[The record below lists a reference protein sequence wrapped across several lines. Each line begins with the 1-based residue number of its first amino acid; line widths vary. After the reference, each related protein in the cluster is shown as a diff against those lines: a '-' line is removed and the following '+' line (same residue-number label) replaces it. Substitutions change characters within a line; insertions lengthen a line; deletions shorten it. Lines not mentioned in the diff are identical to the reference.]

1 MRSTILF
8 LLIACI
14 LLACSKEQMD
24 DCFTS
29 TGRVAYEK
37 RTLEP
42 FTSAEIIGNYQLIW
56 IEDTSNYIEIEAGT
70 GLLEQIKTKVEFQK
84 LTIENTNTC
93 NWVRSYKIPVILKL
107 HCSNLG
113 RLRILGSTELSNRDS
128 LRHDS
133 IYIDLNQNAGA
144 IDLNVSNT
152 LLMIEQPTGGAEI
165 TASGRTEAFVF
176 KSGERVG
183 GNFLKLNARWVEAI
197 SKSEIDTYVN
207 ASESLKLT
215 TLAGGSIFYTGDA
228 PQIEQSSFGEG
239 SISRIY

>member
-1 MRSTILF
+1 M
-8 LLIACI
+8 ACN
-14 LLACSKEQMD
+14 KEQMD

-37 RTLEP
+37 RSLEA

-70 GLLEQIKTKVEFQK
+70 GLLEQIKTTVEFQK
-84 LTIENTNTC
+84 LSIENTNTC
-93 NWVRSYKIPVILKL
+93 NWVRSYKTPVILKL
-107 HCSNLG
+107 HCSNLE
-113 RLRILGSTELSNRDS
+113 RLRILGSTTLSNRDS

-133 IYIDLNQNAGA
+133 IYIDLNQNAA
-144 IDLNVSNT
+144 TVNLNISNAMLT
-152 LLMIEQPTGGAEI
+152 IEQPTGGADI
-165 TASGRTEAFVF
+165 SASGRTAAFVF
-176 KSGERVG
+176 KSGDRVG
-183 GNFLKLNARWVEAI
+183 GNFLKLNAREVEVI
-197 SKSEIDTYVN
+197 SKSEIDCYVN

-228 PQIEQSSFGEG
+228 PLIEQSSFGEG